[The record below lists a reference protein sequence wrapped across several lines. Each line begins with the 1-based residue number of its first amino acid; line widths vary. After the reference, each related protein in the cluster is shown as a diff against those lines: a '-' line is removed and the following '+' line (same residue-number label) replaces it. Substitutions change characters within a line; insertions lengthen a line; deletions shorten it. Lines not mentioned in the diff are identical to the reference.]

1 MSLEK
6 IALVSC
12 RSPYVDDDKVY
23 PPLGILY
30 LKSYVE
36 EHTDWEVDLFD
47 SYDLN
52 DPNQFKD
59 YKFVGVSVMTPQ
71 RAESLNILNHVKM
84 YTDAKTIIGGPHALH
99 YFYDVQ
105 KEPWDFIVSSD
116 GQRSLV
122 KILQGDKNRLQI
134 DKMNKADWAN
144 NPRPDRSSEKAVKFL
159 SEYNYMLQD
168 KTSGTMLT
176 ATGCPERCTFCEDAQ
191 TAVRWSSYDS
201 LAKEMD
207 DLVNLG
213 YNGVYLFDDLFAI
226 ALPKIKPIL
235 KELKK
240 RDLVFRCNGQ
250 ARYFTKWGED
260 FAKELADH
268 GCVEIAFGHETGS
281 QKILDNIIKRTT
293 VEQNY
298 QSIEYAKK
306 QGIYVK
312 SFILL
317 GLPGEDRETLAQTED
332 FIKNGGMDDFQCV
345 VYYPY
350 KGTKIRD
357 AIDRGDSDV
366 DITFTGEGLGAYGQ
380 KGGNTEAVV
389 RTKAL
394 SQEELLEF
402 RNYLVTTYQPRSHR
416 AHWSKEEDKFF
427 DTNLN
432 SEVEYDPKKQKKK

>member
-1 MSLEK
+1 MTLEK

-36 EHTDWEVDLFD
+36 KHTDVEVDLFD
-47 SYDLN
+47 EYDLEN
-52 DPNQFKD
+52 PDQFKG
-59 YKFVGVSVMTPQ
+59 YSHVGVSVMTPQ
-71 RAESLNILNHVKM
+71 RAESLRILNHVKK

-99 YFYDVQ
+99 YFFDVQ
-105 KEPWDFIVSSD
+105 KEDWDYVVSAD

-122 KILQGDKNRLQI
+122 KILEGDKNRLQI
-134 DKMNKADWAN
+134 DKMNKEDWAN
-144 NPRPDRSSEKAVKFL
+144 NPRPDRTSKKAVKFL
-159 SEYNYMLQD
+159 SEYNYTLQD
-168 KTSGTMLT
+168 RTSGTMLT
-176 ATGCPERCTFCEDAQ
+176 ATGCPERCAFCEDAQ
-191 TAVRWSSYDS
+191 TAVRWSAYDS

-207 DLVNLG
+207 DLINLG
-213 YNGVYLFDDLFAI
+213 YKGVYLFDDLFAI

-235 KELKK
+235 ADLKK
-240 RDLVFRCNGQ
+240 RDLIFRCNGQ
-250 ARYFTKWGED
+250 ARYFTKWGDE
-260 FAKELADH
+260 FAKELSIH
-268 GCVEIAFGHETGS
+268 GCAEIAFGHETGS

-306 QGIYVK
+306 YGIYVK

-317 GLPGEDRETLAQTED
+317 GLPGEDRKTLADTEK
-332 FIKNGGMDDFQCV
+332 FVKNGGMDDFQCV

-357 AIDRGDSDV
+357 AIDRKDSEW
-366 DITFTGEGLGAYGQ
+366 DIEFIGEGLGAYGQ

-389 RTKAL
+389 RTSAL

-402 RNYLVTTYQPRSHR
+402 RDYLVMTYRPRSHKT
-416 AHWSKEEDKFF
+416 HWNSEEDKFF

-432 SEVEYDPKKQKKK
+432 SDVEYD